1 MNPHG
6 RTGNG
11 ESIPRGQRSPQL
23 GFLIHVCLEVH
34 MDAVSQDETS
44 VSEHIVKVNRFGL
57 RPNSVQAW
65 PVLHTEG
72 EVESTHTC
80 GRCLLPNALIAWELH
95 EQELWPIGPLIEG
108 RQVNSR
114 GIRPPSEFHR
124 LGPRKPPEPVAMD
137 HIGVRGPPLPLI
149 AHDRVVEV
157 IIEFSGLQVTSCMM
171 HSPRVPDLV
180 DDGLPG
186 LSCVVELGKPVPP
199 AAGRGI
205 SSGHEE
211 VPRCKHQRVS
221 VGSSADLC
229 LVRR

>member
-1 MNPHG
+1 MVGLPPHPVEV
-6 RTGNG
+6 R
-11 ESIPRGQRSPQL
+11 SIR
-23 GFLIHVCLEVH
+23 
-34 MDAVSQDETS
+34 
-44 VSEHIVKVNRFGL
+44 
-57 RPNSVQAW
+57 
-65 PVLHTEG
+65 HTKG
-72 EVESTHTC
+72 KVESTRTC
-80 GRCLLPNALIAWELH
+80 CRCLVPYALIARELH
-95 EQELWPIGPLIEG
+95 EQKSWPVGPLVER
-108 RQVNSR
+108 RQVDSR
-114 GIRPPSEFHR
+114 GRRPPSELHC
-124 LGPRKPPEPVAMD
+124 LGAREPTEPVSMD